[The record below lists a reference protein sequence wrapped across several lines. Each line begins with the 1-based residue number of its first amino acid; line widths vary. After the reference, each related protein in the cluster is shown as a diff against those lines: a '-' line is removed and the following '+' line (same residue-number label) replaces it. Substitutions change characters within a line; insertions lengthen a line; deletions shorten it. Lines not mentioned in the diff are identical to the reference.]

1 MRFFRIL
8 HISSLDVVFGAIAMQ
23 AMLWNVM
30 VGGMQLWSE
39 QVVLGIS
46 VWIFYLAD
54 RQLDNSIHRPSDSIH
69 LFHDRYPLFIRGLL
83 LVLLIC
89 LGYLLAFLSADLIRL
104 GICLTIGMVIYGSIL
119 RYWDRIWLPK
129 ELFTSLLYAAGLFL
143 PSYAAGKSSWLL
155 FIHVVLLALM
165 NLSLF
170 TWLEG
175 KLKFRIL
182 FMGIQ
187 WALLAILPS
196 ILWFFGWELALCL
209 AIIQGIHVGIYYFSP
224 NLQYRWVGELAFISP
239 VIYFVYEL
247 F

>member
-1 MRFFRIL
+1 MRFFRIF
-8 HISSLDVVFGAIAMQ
+8 HISSLDVVFGAIVMQ
-23 AMLWNVM
+23 AMLWNVL
-30 VGGMQLWSE
+30 VGGMQPWSE

-69 LFHDRYPLFIRGLL
+69 LFHDRYPLFVRGLL

-89 LGYLLAFLSADLIRL
+89 LGILLAFLSADLIRL
-104 GICLTIGMVIYGSIL
+104 GICLTIGMVIYGAIL

-143 PSYAAGKSSWLL
+143 PSYAAGKFSWLL

-170 TWLEG
+170 SWLEG
-175 KLKFRIL
+175 KLKFRTL
-182 FMGIQ
+182 FIYLQ
-187 WALLAILPS
+187 FALMAILPV
-196 ILWFFGWELALCL
+196 ICWFFGWELAICL

>member
-23 AMLWNVM
+23 AMLWNVL
-30 VGGMQLWSE
+30 VGGMQPWSE

-69 LFHDRYPLFIRGLL
+69 LFHDRYPLFVRGLL

-170 TWLEG
+170 SWLEG
-175 KLKFRIL
+175 KLKFRTIFIYL
-182 FMGIQ
+182 QF
-187 WALLAILPS
+187 ALMAILPG
-196 ILWFFGWELALCL
+196 ICWFFGWELAICL

>member
-1 MRFFRIL
+1 MRFFRIF

-23 AMLWNVM
+23 AMLWNVL
-30 VGGMQLWSE
+30 VGGMQPWSE

-69 LFHDRYPLFIRGLL
+69 LFHDRYPLFVRGLL

-170 TWLEG
+170 SWLEG
-175 KLKFRIL
+175 KLKFRTIFIYL
-182 FMGIQ
+182 QF
-187 WALLAILPS
+187 ALMAILPV
-196 ILWFFGWELALCL
+196 ICWFFGWELAICL

>member
-1 MRFFRIL
+1 MRFFRIF

-23 AMLWNVM
+23 AMLWNVL
-30 VGGMQLWSE
+30 VGGMQHWSE
-39 QVVLGIS
+39 QLVLGIS

-69 LFHDRYPLFIRGLL
+69 LFHDRYLLFVRGLL

-89 LGYLLAFLSADLIRL
+89 LVYLLAFLSADIIRL

-143 PSYAAGKSSWLL
+143 PSYAAGKFSWLL
-155 FIHVVLLALM
+155 FFHVVLLALM

-175 KLKFRIL
+175 KLKFLTL
-182 FMGIQ
+182 FKCLQ
-187 WALLAILPS
+187 WTLMAILPS
-196 ILWFFGWELALCL
+196 ICWFFGWKLAICL

-224 NLQYRWVGELAFISP
+224 NLQYRWVGELAFLSP
-239 VIYFVYEL
+239 VLYFVYEL